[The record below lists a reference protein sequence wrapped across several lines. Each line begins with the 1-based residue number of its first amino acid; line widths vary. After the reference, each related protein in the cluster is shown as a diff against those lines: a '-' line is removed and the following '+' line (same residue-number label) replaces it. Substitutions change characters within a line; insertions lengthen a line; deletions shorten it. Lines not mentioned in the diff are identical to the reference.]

1 MSGRHCRRCWWSWCP
16 RWHPLHRDRVA
27 LRRAKG
33 SRARVQ
39 SKDTTREMHWARA
52 HSRSTHAP
60 PTRLGPLTSQKYT
73 TKTFNCSDRAPPYHL
88 PSGRPPSLRCGL
100 LSHAC
105 LLPDAARSR
114 APAIP
119 RLHCSRNLQASHTRN
134 APTADTPLGP
144 ATPFYL
150 HRLIMSGTHLAGA
163 APLGPASAHASP
175 SPQLDRPELCAFLG
189 VLVMAIFPP
198 ITPRAPTL
206 STPSVGVDTVDTPR
220 LGTFPSARAGP
231 NCTPDRSSGVP
242 F

>member
-1 MSGRHCRRCWWSWCP
+1 MGTC
-16 RWHPLHRDRVA
+16 A
-27 LRRAKG
+27 LPEY
-33 SRARVQ
+33 AR
-39 SKDTTREMHWARA
+39 TA
-52 HSRSTHAP
+52 HAP
-60 PTRLGPLTSQKYT
+60 GPMTSQKYT

-220 LGTFPSARAGP
+220 LSGLSPRPGLGRIVPQIGP
-231 NCTPDRSSGVP
+231 RVSLSSSRRGVLSRH
-242 F
+242 

>member
-1 MSGRHCRRCWWSWCP
+1 MGTC
-16 RWHPLHRDRVA
+16 A
-27 LRRAKG
+27 LP
-33 SRARVQ
+33 
-39 SKDTTREMHWARA
+39 EYARA
-52 HSRSTHAP
+52 AHAP
-60 PTRLGPLTSQKYT
+60 GPMTSQKYT

-163 APLGPASAHASP
+163 APLGPAGAPAPP
-175 SPQLDRPELCAFLG
+175 SPQLDRPELCAVLG

-220 LGTFPSARAGP
+220 LARDFPLGPGWAELYPRSVLGCPFLARAAACFHAT
-231 NCTPDRSSGVP
+231 NSCVSTAEVTS
-242 F
+242 